1 MAVMAR
7 DNWTDQRLD
16 DLNTRVESIDRRME
30 AGFTEMRE
38 ELRALRGETKGES
51 QANRG
56 EMRAEARAIRG
67 EMKTE
72 FQAIRGEMKTE
83 FQAVRSEMAAMGA
96 MLNQTIYRLFGGM
109 LVAWIVGIVAILAR
123 G

>member
-30 AGFTEMRE
+30 AGFSEIRE
-38 ELRALRGETKGES
+38 EF
-51 QANRG
+51 
-56 EMRAEARAIRG
+56 RAIRG
-67 EMKTE
+67 ET
-72 FQAIRGEMKTE
+72 RGE
-83 FQAVRSEMAAMGA
+83 FQAVRAEMAAQAA

-109 LVAWIVGIVAILAR
+109 LAAWIVGIVAILVK

>member
-7 DNWTDQRLD
+7 DTWSDERLD
-16 DLNTRVESIDRRME
+16 ELNVRTDEGFKETRAE
-30 AGFTEMRE
+30 F
-38 ELRALRGETKGES
+38 RAVRSEIRQES
-51 QANRG
+51 QAF
-56 EMRAEARAIRG
+56 RAEMKSEFQAVRG

-72 FQAIRGEMKTE
+72 FQALRGEMAA
-83 FQAVRSEMAAMGA
+83 QAA

-109 LVAWIVGIVAILAR
+109 LIAWIVGIVAILAK